1 MNGLIFAAYKF
12 FLKAQMVDDGSIP
25 SLTQVAIAGSC
36 CGVAMS

>member
-1 MNGLIFAAYKF
+1 MNGLIFASYKF
-12 FLKAQMVDDGSIP
+12 FLKAQMVDGSIP